1 MRRPRESSNEP
12 HRAFTTDLNEERV
25 NGALNKMFNQ
35 NSMKL
40 ILALAIPTGLISF
53 WLYAQH
59 EAKVDVDQYK
69 EEQKEH
75 PNSNKIQVENYEL
88 KEIDDNNTLKWRLMA
103 MHGESDPETKD
114 VDLTEV
120 NVDYFDGKKI
130 KMRLSAPTGLANEA
144 TKKVELRSTSARRVT
159 CEGEEGKSELAANK
173 VELMKKNQFAATGGV
188 NIVWPGVAKVTGDRA
203 EGSLANTDLNNLKV
217 IGHTHASIGG
227 QQGK

>member
-1 MRRPRESSNEP
+1 MI
-12 HRAFTTDLNEERV
+12 
-25 NGALNKMFNQ
+25 FNQ
-35 NSMKL
+35 NLLKL
-40 ILALAIPTGLISF
+40 LLALAIPTALIGF

-59 EAKVDVDQYK
+59 EAKVDVESYK

-75 PNSNKIQVENYEL
+75 PNSNKIRVENYEL
-88 KEIDDNNTLKWRLMA
+88 KEIDDFNHLKWRLMA

-114 VDLTEV
+114 VNLTDV

-144 TKKVELRSTSARRVT
+144 TKKVELLASGSKRVT
-159 CEGEEGKSELAANK
+159 CEGEEGKSEMRANK

-217 IGHTHASIGG
+217 IGNTHASIGG
-227 QQGK
+227 QQSK